1 MKGFGDFFSEARTS
15 QASEKAKKLG
25 LKGDG
30 HGAWYDRTGE
40 LIAKTEKG
48 DLHFYTKGQ
57 RPGKDVPNPA
67 QPKAEPAPQIKA
79 KATTVT
85 GKGVAAAAPPE
96 EQKSKGSGEEEKSN
110 RGSDALTLVFG
121 RFNPP
126 TTGHKKLLDTAKG
139 ISGENDFRIYPSRS
153 HDPKKNPLDPGT
165 KIKFMKKMFADYED
179 EIVNEKDMK
188 TIFDVLLTAQEEG
201 YKEVTIV
208 VGSDRLGE
216 FKNLAQKYNGDLYD
230 FENISVVPGG
240 TRDSDAEGVEG
251 MSASKIRKAV
261 KDDDRKA
268 FERGIPS
275 SIGDDEINN
284 LWNELKRSMGLDVT
298 TDEKKGKTDKEK
310 SAARYQADEKG
321 KKASEKRRD
330 YASARSTAVD
340 DALKKHGSVSKH
352 DKGETEVDKVLKK
365 GGKKKKKTA
374 KESVE
379 MWEIAP
385 SFDYTSLREKYYN
398 KEIFK
403 RGDIVESMTTGLR
416 GKVTRR
422 GANHLICVTENGIMF
437 KSWIK
442 DVSEAYTEKK
452 KDSIE
457 RLPGKPNTLVGTKGY
472 LKYAEKMTP
481 GSAYGKEFI
490 NKYKAK
496 K

>member
-30 HGAWYDRTGE
+30 HGSWYDRSGE
-40 LIAKTEKG
+40 FVAKTEKG
-48 DLHFYTKGQ
+48 DLKFYTKGQ
-57 RPGKDVPNPA
+57 RPGKDVPNAKQPQA
-67 QPKAEPAPQIKA
+67 QAAPQIKA

-85 GKGVAAAAPPE
+85 GQSVAAAAPPE
-96 EQKSKGSGEEEKSN
+96 EKKAGAKGEEEKTK

-139 ISGENDFRIYPSRS
+139 ISGDNDFRIYPSRS

-165 KIKFMKKMFADYED
+165 KIKFMKKMFADYEE

-188 TIFDVLLTAQEEG
+188 TIFDVLMTAQEEG

-216 FKNLAQKYNGDLYD
+216 FKNLATKYNGDLYD
-230 FENISVVPGG
+230 FESIAVVPGG

-268 FERGIPS
+268 FERGVPS
-275 SIGDDEINN
+275 ALGKEEINN
-284 LWNELKRSMGLDVT
+284 LWNELKRSMGMSVT
-298 TDEKKGKTDKEK
+298 TDKKD
-310 SAARYQADEKG
+310 
-321 KKASEKRRD
+321 
-330 YASARSTAVD
+330 
-340 DALKKHGSVSKH
+340 
-352 DKGETEVDKVLKK
+352 
-365 GGKKKKKTA
+365 A
-374 KESVE
+374 KESFE
-379 MWEIAP
+379 LWEIAP
-385 SFDYTSLREKYYN
+385 SFDYLGLREKYYN

-403 RGDIVESMTTGLR
+403 RGDLVESLHTGLV

-452 KDSIE
+452 KDTID
-457 RLPGKPNTLVGTKGY
+457 RLPGKPNTLIGTKGY

-481 GSAYGKEFI
+481 GSSYGKEFI

>member
-1 MKGFGDFFSEARTS
+1 
-15 QASEKAKKLG
+15 
-25 LKGDG
+25 
-30 HGAWYDRTGE
+30 
-40 LIAKTEKG
+40 
-48 DLHFYTKGQ
+48 
-57 RPGKDVPNPA
+57 
-67 QPKAEPAPQIKA
+67 
-79 KATTVT
+79 
-85 GKGVAAAAPPE
+85 
-96 EQKSKGSGEEEKSN
+96 
-110 RGSDALTLVFG
+110 
-121 RFNPP
+121 
-126 TTGHKKLLDTAKG
+126 
-139 ISGENDFRIYPSRS
+139 
-153 HDPKKNPLDPGT
+153 
-165 KIKFMKKMFADYED
+165 
-179 EIVNEKDMK
+179 MK

-216 FKNLAQKYNGDLYD
+216 FKNLATKYNGDLYD

-298 TDEKKGKTDKEK
+298 TDKKKGKTDKEK

-321 KKASEKRRD
+321 KKEAEKKRVPQHL
-330 YASARSTAVD
+330 STAVD
-340 DALKKHGSVSKH
+340 DALKKHGTVSKH
-352 DKGETEVDKVLKK
+352 D
-365 GGKKKKKTA
+365 KKKKKTA

-385 SFDYTSLREKYYN
+385 SFDYSTLREKYYN

-403 RGDIVESMTTGLR
+403 RGDIVESLHTGLR

-452 KDSIE
+452 MDKID

>member
-1 MKGFGDFFSEARTS
+1 MKGFSDFFSEARTS
-15 QASEKAKKLG
+15 QASERAKKLG

-30 HGAWYDRTGE
+30 HGAWYDRSGE

-67 QPKAEPAPQIKA
+67 QRKAEPAPQIKA

-85 GKGVAAAAPPE
+85 GKSVAAAAPPE
-96 EQKSKGSGEEEKSN
+96 EQKGEKKGEEEKTK
-110 RGSDALTLVFG
+110 RGSNALTLVFG

-139 ISGENDFRIYPSRS
+139 ISGDNDFRIYPSRS

-165 KIKFMKKMFADYED
+165 KIKFMKKMFADYEE

-201 YKEVTIV
+201 YKEITIV

-216 FKNLAQKYNGDLYD
+216 FKNLATKYNGDLYNFD
-230 FENISVVPGG
+230 TISVVPGG

-268 FERGIPS
+268 FERGVPS
-275 SIGDDEINN
+275 SLEDEEINN
-284 LWNELKRSMGLDVT
+284 LWNELKRSMGLEVT
-298 TDEKKGKTDKEK
+298 TDKKD
-310 SAARYQADEKG
+310 
-321 KKASEKRRD
+321 
-330 YASARSTAVD
+330 
-340 DALKKHGSVSKH
+340 
-352 DKGETEVDKVLKK
+352 
-365 GGKKKKKTA
+365 KKKV
-374 KESVE
+374 KESLE
-379 MWEIAP
+379 LWEIAP
-385 SFDYTSLREKYYN
+385 SFDYSSLREKYYN

-403 RGDIVESMTTGLR
+403 RGDLVESLHTGLV

-422 GANHLICVTENGIMF
+422 GANHLICVTETGIMF

-452 KDSIE
+452 MDKID

-481 GSAYGKEFI
+481 GSTYGKQFI

>member
-1 MKGFGDFFSEARTS
+1 MKGFGDFFKEARTS

-30 HGAWYDRTGE
+30 HGGWYDRSGE
-40 LIAKTEKG
+40 FIAKTEKG
-48 DLHFYTKGQ
+48 DLKFYTKGQ

-67 QPKAEPAPQIKA
+67 KPKAEPAPQIKA

-85 GKGVAAAAPPE
+85 GKQVAAAPE
-96 EQKSKGSGEEEKSN
+96 PEAQKSKGSGEEEKTK

-139 ISGENDFRIYPSRS
+139 ISGDNDFRIYPSRS

-165 KIKFMKKMFADYED
+165 KIKFMKQMFADYED

-188 TIFDVLLTAQEEG
+188 TIFDVLLTAEEEG

-216 FKNLAQKYNGDLYD
+216 FKNLATKYNGELYNFD
-230 FENISVVPGG
+230 TISVVPGG

-275 SIGDDEINN
+275 SLGKEEINN
-284 LWNELKRSMGLDVT
+284 LWNELKRSMGLEVT
-298 TDEKKGKTDKEK
+298 TEKKD
-310 SAARYQADEKG
+310 
-321 KKASEKRRD
+321 
-330 YASARSTAVD
+330 
-340 DALKKHGSVSKH
+340 
-352 DKGETEVDKVLKK
+352 
-365 GGKKKKKTA
+365 KKTA

-385 SFDYTSLREKYYN
+385 SFDYSALREKYYN

-403 RGDIVESMTTGLR
+403 RGDLVESLHTGLV

-422 GANHLICVTENGIMF
+422 GANHLICVTESGIMF

-452 KDSIE
+452 KESIE
-457 RLPGKPNTLVGTKGY
+457 RVPGKPNTLVGTGGY
-472 LKYAEKMTP
+472 KKFAEKMTP
-481 GSAYGKEFI
+481 GSSYGKEFI

>member
-1 MKGFGDFFSEARTS
+1 MKGFGDFFKEARTS

-30 HGAWYDRTGE
+30 HGGWYDRSGE
-40 LIAKTEKG
+40 FIAKTEKG
-48 DLHFYTKGQ
+48 DLKFYTKGQ
-57 RPGKDVPNPA
+57 KPGKDVPNPKQAAA
-67 QPKAEPAPQIKA
+67 QPAPQIKA

-85 GKGVAAAAPPE
+85 GKGVSAAAEPEAQKAKGSDE
-96 EQKSKGSGEEEKSN
+96 EQKTK

-139 ISGENDFRIYPSRS
+139 ISGDNDFRIYPSRS

-165 KIKFMKKMFADYED
+165 KIKFMKKMFADYEE

-188 TIFDVLLTAQEEG
+188 TIFDVLMTAQEEG

-216 FKNLAQKYNGDLYD
+216 FKNLATKYNGELYD
-230 FENISVVPGG
+230 FESIAVVPGG

-268 FERGIPS
+268 FERGVPS
-275 SIGDDEINN
+275 SLGDEEINN
-284 LWNELKRSMGLDVT
+284 LWNELKRSMGLEVT
-298 TDEKKGKTDKEK
+298 TDKKD
-310 SAARYQADEKG
+310 
-321 KKASEKRRD
+321 
-330 YASARSTAVD
+330 
-340 DALKKHGSVSKH
+340 
-352 DKGETEVDKVLKK
+352 
-365 GGKKKKKTA
+365 KKKV

-385 SFDYTSLREKYYN
+385 SFDYSGLREKYYN

-403 RGDIVESMTTGLR
+403 RGDVVESMTTGLM

-452 KDSIE
+452 KETIE
-457 RLPGKPNTLVGTKGY
+457 RLPGKPNTLVGTGGY
-472 LKYAEKMTP
+472 KKFAEKMTP
-481 GSAYGKEFI
+481 GSSYGKEFI

>member
-30 HGAWYDRTGE
+30 HGGWYDRSGE
-40 LIAKTEKG
+40 FIAKTEKG
-48 DLHFYTKGQ
+48 DLKFYTKGQ
-57 RPGKDVPNPA
+57 KPGKDVPNPKQPQA
-67 QPKAEPAPQIKA
+67 QPAPQIKA

-85 GKGVAAAAPPE
+85 GKSVAAAAPE
-96 EQKSKGSGEEEKSN
+96 AEKSKGKGEEEKTK
-110 RGSDALTLVFG
+110 RGSEALTLVFG

-139 ISGENDFRIYPSRS
+139 ISGDNDFRIYPSRS

-165 KIKFMKKMFADYED
+165 KIKFMKQMFADYEE

-188 TIFDVLLTAQEEG
+188 TIFDVLMTAQEEG

-216 FKNLAQKYNGDLYD
+216 FKNLATKYNGDLYD
-230 FENISVVPGG
+230 FESISVVPGG

-275 SIGDDEINN
+275 SIGKEEINN

-298 TDEKKGKTDKEK
+298 TDKKD
-310 SAARYQADEKG
+310 
-321 KKASEKRRD
+321 
-330 YASARSTAVD
+330 
-340 DALKKHGSVSKH
+340 
-352 DKGETEVDKVLKK
+352 
-365 GGKKKKKTA
+365 KKKV

-379 MWEIAP
+379 LWQIAP
-385 SFDYTSLREKYYN
+385 SFDYSGLREKYYN

-403 RGDIVESMTTGLR
+403 RGDVVESMTTGLK

-422 GANHLICVTENGIMF
+422 GANHLICVTESGIMF

-452 KDSIE
+452 MDKID
-457 RLPGKPNTLVGTKGY
+457 RLPGKPNTLVGTVGY

-481 GSAYGKEFI
+481 GSSYGKEFI

>member
-1 MKGFGDFFSEARTS
+1 MKGFGDFFKEARTS

-30 HGAWYDRTGE
+30 HGGWYDRSGE
-40 LIAKTEKG
+40 FIAKTEKG
-48 DLHFYTKGQ
+48 DLKFYTKGQ

-67 QPKAEPAPQIKA
+67 KPKAEPAPQIKA

-85 GKGVAAAAPPE
+85 GKQVAAAPE
-96 EQKSKGSGEEEKSN
+96 VEAQKSKGSGEEEKTK

-139 ISGENDFRIYPSRS
+139 ISGDNDFRIYPSRS

-165 KIKFMKKMFADYED
+165 KIKFMKQMFADYED

-201 YKEVTIV
+201 YKEITIV

-216 FKNLAQKYNGDLYD
+216 FKNLATKYNGELYNFD
-230 FENISVVPGG
+230 TISVVPGG
-240 TRDSDAEGVEG
+240 TRDSDSDDVSG
-251 MSASKIRKAV
+251 MSASKLRKAV

-268 FERGIPS
+268 FERGVPS
-275 SIGDDEINN
+275 SLGDEEINN
-284 LWNELKRSMGLDVT
+284 LWNELKRSMGLEVT
-298 TDEKKGKTDKEK
+298 TDKKD
-310 SAARYQADEKG
+310 
-321 KKASEKRRD
+321 
-330 YASARSTAVD
+330 
-340 DALKKHGSVSKH
+340 
-352 DKGETEVDKVLKK
+352 
-365 GGKKKKKTA
+365 KKKV
-374 KESVE
+374 KESLE
-379 MWEIAP
+379 LWQIAP
-385 SFDYTSLREKYYN
+385 SFDYSSLREKYYN

-403 RGDIVESMTTGLR
+403 RGDLVESLHTGLV

-422 GANHLICVTENGIMF
+422 GANHLICVTESGIMF

-452 KDSIE
+452 KESIE
-457 RLPGKPNTLVGTKGY
+457 RLPGKPNTLVGTGGY
-472 LKYAEKMTP
+472 KKFAEKMTP
-481 GSAYGKEFI
+481 GSSYGKEFI

>member
-30 HGAWYDRTGE
+30 HGGWYDRSGE
-40 LIAKTEKG
+40 FIAKTEKG
-48 DLHFYTKGQ
+48 DLKFYTKGQ
-57 RPGKDVPNPA
+57 KPGKDVPNPA
-67 QPKAEPAPQIKA
+67 QAKAQPAPQIKA

-85 GKGVAAAAPPE
+85 GKGVAAAAPE
-96 EQKSKGSGEEEKSN
+96 AEAQKSKGSGEEEESK
-110 RGSDALTLVFG
+110 RGSEALTLVFG

-139 ISGENDFRIYPSRS
+139 ISGDNDFRIYPSRS

-165 KIKFMKKMFADYED
+165 KIKFMKKMFADYEE
-179 EIVNEKDMK
+179 EIVNEKDMR
-188 TIFDVLLTAQEEG
+188 TIFDVLVTAQEEG

-268 FERGIPS
+268 FERGVPS
-275 SIGDDEINN
+275 SLEDEEINN
-284 LWNELKRSMGLDVT
+284 LWNELKRSMGLEVT
-298 TDEKKGKTDKEK
+298 TDTKD
-310 SAARYQADEKG
+310 
-321 KKASEKRRD
+321 
-330 YASARSTAVD
+330 
-340 DALKKHGSVSKH
+340 
-352 DKGETEVDKVLKK
+352 
-365 GGKKKKKTA
+365 KKKV
-374 KESVE
+374 KESFE
-379 MWEIAP
+379 LWEIAP
-385 SFDYTSLREKYYN
+385 SFDYSGLRERYYK

-403 RGDIVESMTTGLR
+403 RGDLVESMTTGLR

-452 KDSIE
+452 MDKID
-457 RLPGKPNTLVGTKGY
+457 RLPGKPNTLVGTAGY

-481 GSAYGKEFI
+481 GSTYGKEFI

>member
-1 MKGFGDFFSEARTS
+1 MKGFGDFFKEARTS
-15 QASEKAKKLG
+15 QASERAKKLG

-30 HGAWYDRTGE
+30 HGGWYDRSGE
-40 LIAKTEKG
+40 FIAKTEKG
-48 DLHFYTKGQ
+48 DLKFYTKGQ
-57 RPGKDVPNPA
+57 KPGKDVPNPA
-67 QPKAEPAPQIKA
+67 QKKAEPAPQLKA

-85 GKGVAAAAPPE
+85 GKGVAAAAPE
-96 EQKSKGSGEEEKSN
+96 AQKSKGSGEGEEEKTK

-165 KIKFMKKMFADYED
+165 KIKFMKKMFADYEE

-188 TIFDVLLTAQEEG
+188 TIFDVLMTAQEEG

-216 FKNLAQKYNGDLYD
+216 FKNLATKYNGELYD
-230 FENISVVPGG
+230 FESIAVVPGG
-240 TRDSDAEGVEG
+240 TRDSDADDVSG
-251 MSASKIRKAV
+251 MSASKLRKAV

-268 FERGIPS
+268 FERGMPAKF
-275 SIGDDEINN
+275 DKAEVNN
-284 LWNELKRSMGLDVT
+284 LWNELKKSMGLEVT
-298 TDEKKGKTDKEK
+298 TDKKD
-310 SAARYQADEKG
+310 
-321 KKASEKRRD
+321 
-330 YASARSTAVD
+330 
-340 DALKKHGSVSKH
+340 
-352 DKGETEVDKVLKK
+352 
-365 GGKKKKKTA
+365 KKTA

-379 MWEIAP
+379 LWQIAP
-385 SFDYTSLREKYYN
+385 SFDYSGLREKYYN

-403 RGDIVESMTTGLR
+403 RGDLVESLHTGLV

-422 GANHLICVTENGIMF
+422 GANHLICVTEDGIMF

-442 DVSEAYTEKK
+442 DVTEAYTEKK
-452 KDSIE
+452 KESIE
-457 RLPGKPNTLVGTKGY
+457 RVPGKPNTLVGTGGY
-472 LKYAEKMTP
+472 KKFAEKMTP

>member
-1 MKGFGDFFSEARTS
+1 MKGFGDFFKEARTS

-30 HGAWYDRTGE
+30 HGGWYDRSGE
-40 LIAKTEKG
+40 FIAKTEKG
-48 DLHFYTKGQ
+48 DLKFYTKGQ

-67 QPKAEPAPQIKA
+67 KPKAEPAPQIKA

-85 GKGVAAAAPPE
+85 GKQVAAAPE
-96 EQKSKGSGEEEKSN
+96 VEAQKSKGSGEEEKTK

-165 KIKFMKKMFADYED
+165 KIKFMKKMFADYEE
-179 EIVNEKDMK
+179 EIVNEKDMR
-188 TIFDVLLTAQEEG
+188 TIFDVLMTAQEEG

-216 FKNLAQKYNGDLYD
+216 FKNLATKYNGDLYD
-230 FENISVVPGG
+230 FESIAVVPGG

-268 FERGIPS
+268 FERGVPS

-284 LWNELKRSMGLDVT
+284 LWNELKRSMGLEVT
-298 TDEKKGKTDKEK
+298 TDKKD
-310 SAARYQADEKG
+310 
-321 KKASEKRRD
+321 
-330 YASARSTAVD
+330 
-340 DALKKHGSVSKH
+340 
-352 DKGETEVDKVLKK
+352 
-365 GGKKKKKTA
+365 KKKV

-379 MWEIAP
+379 LWEIAP
-385 SFDYTSLREKYYN
+385 SFDYSSLREKYYN

-403 RGDIVESMTTGLR
+403 RGDLVESLHTGLV

-422 GANHLICVTENGIMF
+422 GANHLICVTESGIMF

-452 KDSIE
+452 KESIE
-457 RLPGKPNTLVGTKGY
+457 RVPGKPNTLVGTGGY
-472 LKYAEKMTP
+472 KKFAEKMTP
-481 GSAYGKEFI
+481 GSSYGKEFI

>member
-30 HGAWYDRTGE
+30 HGGWYDRSGE
-40 LIAKTEKG
+40 FIAKTEKG
-48 DLHFYTKGQ
+48 DLKFYTKGQ

-67 QPKAEPAPQIKA
+67 KPKAEPAPQIKA

-85 GKGVAAAAPPE
+85 GKQVAAAPE
-96 EQKSKGSGEEEKSN
+96 VEAQKSKGSGEEEKTK

-165 KIKFMKKMFADYED
+165 KIKFMKQMFADYEE

-216 FKNLAQKYNGDLYD
+216 FKNLATKYNGDLYNFD
-230 FENISVVPGG
+230 SIAVVPGG

-275 SIGDDEINN
+275 SLGKEEINN
-284 LWNELKRSMGLDVT
+284 LWNELKRSMGMSVT
-298 TDEKKGKTDKEK
+298 TD
-310 SAARYQADEKG
+310 
-321 KKASEKRRD
+321 
-330 YASARSTAVD
+330 
-340 DALKKHGSVSKH
+340 
-352 DKGETEVDKVLKK
+352 
-365 GGKKKKKTA
+365 KKTA

-385 SFDYTSLREKYYN
+385 SFDYSGLREKYYN

-403 RGDIVESMTTGLR
+403 RGDLVESMTTGLR

-442 DVSEAYTEKK
+442 DVAEAYTEKK
-452 KDSIE
+452 KESIE
-457 RLPGKPNTLVGTKGY
+457 RLPGKPNTLVGTGGY
-472 LKYAEKMTP
+472 KKYAQKMTP
-481 GSAYGKEFI
+481 GSSYGKEFI

>member
-15 QASEKAKKLG
+15 QASERAKKLG

-30 HGAWYDRTGE
+30 HGAWYDRSGE

-67 QPKAEPAPQIKA
+67 QKKAEPAPQIKA

-85 GKGVAAAAPPE
+85 GKSVAAAADPE
-96 EQKSKGSGEEEKSN
+96 AQKASAKGEEEKTK

-139 ISGENDFRIYPSRS
+139 ISGDNDFRIYPSRS

-165 KIKFMKKMFADYED
+165 KIKFMKQMFADYEE

-188 TIFDVLLTAQEEG
+188 TIFDVLMTAQEEG

-230 FENISVVPGG
+230 FESIAVVPGG
-240 TRDSDAEGVEG
+240 TRDSDADDVTG

-268 FERGIPS
+268 FERGVPS
-275 SIGDDEINN
+275 SLPKEEINN
-284 LWNELKRSMGLDVT
+284 LWNELKRSMGLEVT
-298 TDEKKGKTDKEK
+298 LDKKD
-310 SAARYQADEKG
+310 
-321 KKASEKRRD
+321 
-330 YASARSTAVD
+330 
-340 DALKKHGSVSKH
+340 
-352 DKGETEVDKVLKK
+352 
-365 GGKKKKKTA
+365 KKTA

-385 SFDYTSLREKYYN
+385 SFDYSSLREKYYN

-403 RGDIVESMTTGLR
+403 RGDLVESLHTGLV

-422 GANHLICVTENGIMF
+422 GANHLICVTESGIMF

-452 KDSIE
+452 KDSID
-457 RLPGKPNTLVGTKGY
+457 RLPGKPNTLIGTKGY

-481 GSAYGKEFI
+481 GSSYGKEFI

>member
-30 HGAWYDRTGE
+30 HGGWYDRSGE
-40 LIAKTEKG
+40 FIAKTEKG
-48 DLHFYTKGQ
+48 DLKFFTKGQ

-67 QPKAEPAPQIKA
+67 QKKAEPAPQLKA

-85 GKGVAAAAPPE
+85 GKGVAAAAPE
-96 EQKSKGSGEEEKSN
+96 AQKSKGAGEGEEEKTK

-139 ISGENDFRIYPSRS
+139 ISGDNDFRIYPSRS

-165 KIKFMKKMFADYED
+165 KIKFMKQMFADYED

-188 TIFDVLLTAQEEG
+188 TIFDVLMTAQEEG

-216 FKNLAQKYNGDLYD
+216 FKNLATKYNGDLYNFD
-230 FENISVVPGG
+230 SIAVVPGG
-240 TRDSDAEGVEG
+240 TRDSDADDVSG
-251 MSASKIRKAV
+251 MSASKLRKAV

-268 FERGIPS
+268 FERGMPS
-275 SIGDDEINN
+275 KFDKAEVNN
-284 LWNELKRSMGLDVT
+284 LWNELKKSMGLSVT
-298 TDEKKGKTDKEK
+298 KDT
-310 SAARYQADEKG
+310 
-321 KKASEKRRD
+321 
-330 YASARSTAVD
+330 
-340 DALKKHGSVSKH
+340 
-352 DKGETEVDKVLKK
+352 
-365 GGKKKKKTA
+365 

-385 SFDYTSLREKYYN
+385 SFDYSALREKYYN

-403 RGDIVESMTTGLR
+403 RGDLVESLHTGLR

-422 GANHLICVTENGIMF
+422 GANHLICVTESGIMF

-452 KDSIE
+452 KESIE
-457 RLPGKPNTLVGTKGY
+457 RVPGKPNTLIGTGGY
-472 LKYAEKMTP
+472 KKFAEKMTP
-481 GSAYGKEFI
+481 GSSYGKEFI

>member
-1 MKGFGDFFSEARTS
+1 MKGFGDFFKEARTS

-30 HGAWYDRTGE
+30 HGGWYDRSGE
-40 LIAKTEKG
+40 FIAKTEKG
-48 DLHFYTKGQ
+48 DLKFYTKGQ
-57 RPGKDVPNPA
+57 KPGKDVPNPKQAAA
-67 QPKAEPAPQIKA
+67 QPAPQIKA

-85 GKGVAAAAPPE
+85 GKGVSAAAEPEAQKAKGSDE
-96 EQKSKGSGEEEKSN
+96 EQKTK

-165 KIKFMKKMFADYED
+165 KIKFMKKMFADYEE

-188 TIFDVLLTAQEEG
+188 TIFDVLMTAQEEG

-216 FKNLAQKYNGDLYD
+216 FKNLATKYNGELYD
-230 FENISVVPGG
+230 FESIAVVPGG

-251 MSASKIRKAV
+251 MSASKIRKSV

-275 SIGDDEINN
+275 SLGKEEINN
-284 LWNELKRSMGLDVT
+284 LWNELKRSMGLEVT
-298 TDEKKGKTDKEK
+298 TDKKD
-310 SAARYQADEKG
+310 
-321 KKASEKRRD
+321 
-330 YASARSTAVD
+330 
-340 DALKKHGSVSKH
+340 
-352 DKGETEVDKVLKK
+352 
-365 GGKKKKKTA
+365 KKTA
-374 KESVE
+374 KESLE
-379 MWEIAP
+379 LWQIAP
-385 SFDYTSLREKYYN
+385 SFDYSALREKYYN

-403 RGDIVESMTTGLR
+403 RGDLVESLHTGLV

-422 GANHLICVTENGIMF
+422 GANHLICVTESGIMF

-452 KDSIE
+452 KESIE
-457 RLPGKPNTLVGTKGY
+457 RVPGKPNTLVGTGGY
-472 LKYAEKMTP
+472 KKFAEKMTP
-481 GSAYGKEFI
+481 GSSYGKEFI

>member
-1 MKGFGDFFSEARTS
+1 MKGFGDFFKEARTS

-30 HGAWYDRTGE
+30 HGGWYDRSGE
-40 LIAKTEKG
+40 FIAKTEKG
-48 DLHFYTKGQ
+48 DLKFYTKGQ

-67 QPKAEPAPQIKA
+67 KPKAEPAPQIKA

-85 GKGVAAAAPPE
+85 GKGVAAAAEPE
-96 EQKSKGSGEEEKSN
+96 AQKSKGSGEEEKTK

-139 ISGENDFRIYPSRS
+139 ISGDNDFRIYPSRS

-165 KIKFMKKMFADYED
+165 KIKFMKKMFADYEE
-179 EIVNEKDMK
+179 EIVNEKDMR
-188 TIFDVLLTAQEEG
+188 TIFDVLMTAQEEG
-201 YKEVTIV
+201 YKEITIV

-216 FKNLAQKYNGDLYD
+216 FKNLATKYNGDLYNFD
-230 FENISVVPGG
+230 SIAVVPGG

-275 SIGDDEINN
+275 SIGDEEINN
-284 LWNELKRSMGLDVT
+284 LWNELKRSMGLEVT
-298 TDEKKGKTDKEK
+298 TDKKD
-310 SAARYQADEKG
+310 
-321 KKASEKRRD
+321 
-330 YASARSTAVD
+330 
-340 DALKKHGSVSKH
+340 
-352 DKGETEVDKVLKK
+352 
-365 GGKKKKKTA
+365 KKKV

-385 SFDYTSLREKYYN
+385 SFDYSALREKYYN

-403 RGDIVESMTTGLR
+403 RGDLVESLHTGLV

-422 GANHLICVTENGIMF
+422 GANHLICVTESGIMF

-452 KDSIE
+452 KESIE
-457 RLPGKPNTLVGTKGY
+457 RLPGKPNTLVGTGGY
-472 LKYAEKMTP
+472 KKFAEKMTP
-481 GSAYGKEFI
+481 GSSYGKEFI

>member
-30 HGAWYDRTGE
+30 HGSWYDRSGE
-40 LIAKTEKG
+40 FVAKTEKG
-48 DLHFYTKGQ
+48 DLKFYTKGQ
-57 RPGKDVPNPA
+57 RPGKDVPNAKQPQA
-67 QPKAEPAPQIKA
+67 QAAPQIKA

-85 GKGVAAAAPPE
+85 GQSVAAAAPPE
-96 EQKSKGSGEEEKSN
+96 EKKAGAKGEEEKTK

-165 KIKFMKKMFADYED
+165 KIKFMKKMFADYEE

-201 YKEVTIV
+201 YKEITIV

-216 FKNLAQKYNGDLYD
+216 FKNLAQKYNGDLYNFD
-230 FENISVVPGG
+230 TISVVPGG

-268 FERGIPS
+268 FERGVPS
-275 SIGDDEINN
+275 SLEDEEINN
-284 LWNELKRSMGLDVT
+284 LWNELKRSMGLEVT
-298 TDEKKGKTDKEK
+298 TDKKD
-310 SAARYQADEKG
+310 
-321 KKASEKRRD
+321 
-330 YASARSTAVD
+330 
-340 DALKKHGSVSKH
+340 
-352 DKGETEVDKVLKK
+352 
-365 GGKKKKKTA
+365 KKKV
-374 KESVE
+374 KESLE
-379 MWEIAP
+379 LWEIAP
-385 SFDYTSLREKYYN
+385 SFDYSSLREKYYN

-403 RGDIVESMTTGLR
+403 RGDLVESLHTGLV

-422 GANHLICVTENGIMF
+422 GANHLICVTETGIMF

-452 KDSIE
+452 MDKID

-481 GSAYGKEFI
+481 GSTYGKQFI

>member
-30 HGAWYDRTGE
+30 HGSWYDRSGE
-40 LIAKTEKG
+40 FIAKTEKG
-48 DLHFYTKGQ
+48 DLKFYTKGQ
-57 RPGKDVPNPA
+57 KPGKDVPNPRQPQA
-67 QPKAEPAPQIKA
+67 QPAPQIKA

-85 GKGVAAAAPPE
+85 GQSVAAAAPE
-96 EQKSKGSGEEEKSN
+96 AQKSKGAGEEEKTK
-110 RGSDALTLVFG
+110 RGSEALTLVFG

-139 ISGENDFRIYPSRS
+139 ISGDNDFRIYPSRS

-165 KIKFMKKMFADYED
+165 KIKFMKKMFADYEE
-179 EIVNEKDMK
+179 EIVNEKDMR
-188 TIFDVLLTAQEEG
+188 TIFDVLMTAQEEG

-230 FENISVVPGG
+230 FESISVVPGG

-268 FERGIPS
+268 FERGVPS
-275 SIGDDEINN
+275 SLEDEEINN

-298 TDEKKGKTDKEK
+298 TDGKGTAAKAKAKEKEDKIRARIPNEKKTKA
-310 SAARYQADEKG
+310 SAASY
-321 KKASEKRRD
+321 KKAKNF
-330 YASARSTAVD
+330 
-340 DALKKHGSVSKH
+340 
-352 DKGETEVDKVLKK
+352 DKV
-365 GGKKKKKTA
+365 
-374 KESVE
+374 KESYNL
-379 MWEIAP
+379 WEIAP
-385 SFDYTSLREKYYN
+385 SFDYASLREKYYN

-452 KDSIE
+452 MDKID
-457 RLPGKPNTLVGTKGY
+457 RLPGKPNTLVGTAGY

-481 GSAYGKEFI
+481 GSSYGKEFI

>member
-15 QASEKAKKLG
+15 QASERAKKLG

-30 HGAWYDRTGE
+30 HGAWYDRSGE

-67 QPKAEPAPQIKA
+67 QKKAEPAPQIKA

-85 GKGVAAAAPPE
+85 GKQVAAAPE
-96 EQKSKGSGEEEKSN
+96 VEAQKSKGSGEEEKTK

-165 KIKFMKKMFADYED
+165 KIKFMKQMFADYEE

-188 TIFDVLLTAQEEG
+188 TIFDVLMTAQEEG
-201 YKEVTIV
+201 YKEITIV

-216 FKNLAQKYNGDLYD
+216 FKNLATKYNGDLYD
-230 FENISVVPGG
+230 FESIAVVPGG
-240 TRDSDAEGVEG
+240 TRDSDADDVTG

-268 FERGIPS
+268 FERGVPS
-275 SIGDDEINN
+275 SLPKEEINN
-284 LWNELKRSMGLDVT
+284 LWNELKRSMGLEVT
-298 TDEKKGKTDKEK
+298 TEKKD
-310 SAARYQADEKG
+310 
-321 KKASEKRRD
+321 
-330 YASARSTAVD
+330 
-340 DALKKHGSVSKH
+340 
-352 DKGETEVDKVLKK
+352 
-365 GGKKKKKTA
+365 KKTT
-374 KESVE
+374 KESFE

-385 SFDYTSLREKYYN
+385 SFDYSSLREKYYN

-403 RGDIVESMTTGLR
+403 RGDLVESLHTGLV

-422 GANHLICVTENGIMF
+422 GANHLICVTESGIMF

-457 RLPGKPNTLVGTKGY
+457 RLPGKPNTLIGTKGY

-481 GSAYGKEFI
+481 GSSYGKEFI